1 MSEPVESVES
11 PNHLHRGLIFV
22 GVLVLALTGVA
33 IAAKVIRPPAP
44 SPQVAPPTQSAV
56 TPGATIRPSPTT
68 TVLGKSEPTLV
79 LGDSLALDVY
89 PYLANLM
96 PDRYVSYVAKVG
108 RSTPQIFEALATM
121 TNIPNV
127 VIVSAGTNDWAA
139 TDFTSAAENIMT
151 MLGPHRCVVWMDIS
165 RPQGNDPNLGTQE
178 PASAINTAL
187 DALAAEHSN
196 IHIVRWSTLAAAH
209 PEWFGHDGIHPN
221 DDGIKVRANEMANA
235 ALQCSALDP
244 SAPPAPQE
252 SLPADIFN

>member
-1 MSEPVESVES
+1 VSESAESADS

-22 GVLVLALTGVA
+22 GVLVLALAGIA
-33 IAAKVIRPPAP
+33 IATKVLHPSTSAP
-44 SPQVAPPTQSAV
+44 QAASSQPTTS
-56 TPGATIRPSPTT
+56 PGATIRPSATST
-68 TVLGKSEPTLV
+68 ALGKSEPTLV

-108 RSTPQIFEALATM
+108 RSTSQISDALAAM
-121 TNIPNV
+121 TDIPNL
-127 VIVSAGTNDWAA
+127 VIVSAGTNDWTAK
-139 TDFTSAAENIMT
+139 DFTASAEQIMT

-165 RPQGNDPNLGTQE
+165 RPQRTDPNLGPQD
-178 PASAINTAL
+178 PAAAINTAL

-196 IHIVRWSTLAAAH
+196 IHIVRWSALAATH

-221 DDGIKVRANEMANA
+221 DDGIKVRAKAMTNA

-244 SAPPAPQE
+244 SAPPAPHE
-252 SLPADIFN
+252 TLPADIFN

>member
-1 MSEPVESVES
+1 MAEPVEP

-22 GVLVLALTGVA
+22 GVLVLALAGVA
-33 IAAKVIRPPAP
+33 IAAKVLHP
-44 SPQVAPPTQSAV
+44 STTTPQVVSSTQPTP
-56 TPGATIRPSPTT
+56 TPGSTIRPSATST
-68 TVLGKSEPTLV
+68 ALGKSEPTLV

-108 RSTPQIFEALATM
+108 RSTPQIAEALAMM
-121 TNIPNV
+121 TEIPNV

-139 TDFTSAAENIMT
+139 SDFTTAGENIMT
-151 MLGPHRCVVWMDIS
+151 MLGPHRCVVWMDIA

-178 PASAINTAL
+178 PASAINAAL
-187 DALAAEHSN
+187 DALAAEHTN
-196 IHIVRWSTLAAAH
+196 IHIMRWSALAAAH

-252 SLPADIFN
+252 TLPADIFN